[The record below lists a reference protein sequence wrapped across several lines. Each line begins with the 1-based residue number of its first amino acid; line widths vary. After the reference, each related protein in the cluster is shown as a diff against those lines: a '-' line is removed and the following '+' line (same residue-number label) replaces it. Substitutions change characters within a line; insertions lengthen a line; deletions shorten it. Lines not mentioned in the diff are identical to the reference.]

1 MKKDNGI
8 KKKDVVFLFDLD
20 GTLIKEELLPLIGKH
35 VGLFDELRQLTSRTM
50 QGELPFDDSF
60 RMRVAMLGEIDV
72 RVVEEIVLSAQKLEK
87 VLNLIEREGINAF
100 VVTGNLDCWTNAWF
114 LENELVGFTST
125 STFSNNSLS
134 VKAILIKE
142 SVLARFADSFVVAVG
157 DGANDVGLFEGS
169 DFAIATE
176 IVHTVP
182 DVLLEVSNCVIRDE
196 DALCRI
202 MSRLS

>member
-1 MKKDNGI
+1 MKQ
-8 KKKDVVFLFDLD
+8 KKVVFLFDLD
-20 GTLIKEELLPLIGKH
+20 GTLIKEELLPLIGKQ
-35 VGLFDELRQLTSRTM
+35 VGLFDELKELTRSTM
-50 QGELPFDDSF
+50 QGELLFEDSF
-60 RMRVAMLGEIDV
+60 RMRVSMLGEIDV

-87 VLNLIEREGINAF
+87 VLGFIKEKGINAF

-114 LENELVGFTST
+114 LENGLVGFTST
-125 STFSNNSLS
+125 STFSNNTLS
-134 VKAILIKE
+134 VNAVLVKE
-142 SVLARFADSFVVAVG
+142 SVLARFSNSFVVAVG

-196 DALCRI
+196 DVLCRI
-202 MSRLS
+202 ISRLS